1 MFAVKSTEVRTV
13 NSLEIKGFREFG
25 VNIIGLLHALF
36 FVFEITGLLRFSVG
50 LNG

>member
-1 MFAVKSTEVRTV
+1 MFAVKSTEIRTA

-36 FVFEITGLLRFSVG
+36 LCLR
-50 LNG
+50 